1 MEGTDFRVA
10 ATETLVQAQSKER
23 IAELAGVDP
32 NAATREADS
41 IVAAAKAKADAE
53 AAAAASKAAAEKE
66 EEDAA
71 LKIQA
76 VFRGKAARR
85 DVEELKKGGESR
97 SARTEAAAG
106 GGGGGAFAA
115 GSNALHLEDTA
126 SKAVQPA
133 PPAAQ
138 LGHWEVFAARQIARH
153 VPLASGGLATSPAPR
168 GYRFRV
174 LAVEAFP
181 FGPEC
186 VRVRDRGNALEAKV
200 NVSFYDECTGSF
212 HGATCSSAPE
222 PAEIPAATPGG
233 DVDAAP
239 VATLDVQH
247 DAYFTTRV
255 CDPRCLIVTEIVLVE
270 RRRDGSIARETS
282 AGWAAM
288 PAVGPG
294 GAEPTGAPGSAPVR
308 QGSPR
313 YLMWGRPRA
322 GQHPPSQLGRAKLH
336 FVHETCPAL
345 LRAAPL
351 IPEDF
356 PVTYGDV
363 VPGVLRFDA
372 DGELTSDVVSVTTTL
387 TSPLLAPTRAVSLSG
402 MRVNLPKRMMDVVA
416 ASPDLAVALHGA
428 GAKPPAVDS
437 LVANPTASAAAIAAA
452 KCVTVRITAHNGR
465 VFVGESVEASD
476 FAVDPEG
483 SPSCIVLRSDAIV
496 PDVPQDVLVVLL
508 VEVLYRAPG
517 KRGEPPV
524 MLGWAATCPFRPGI
538 ESPGH
543 KTSDTFSG
551 GLALRIGEDALVVAR
566 RGRGPRAEPCVDWR
580 SIVQAPQEVWRA
592 VFRSGASGGG
602 GDDETSV
609 AFTFGAAEGDTG
621 ASGASQAEAARA
633 LLDAPVA
640 DNVAQAKSK
649 MAQAETALKDTSMT
663 GRERAKAEAALAA
676 AKMDLSSQQ
685 QLVQVMERMQV
696 QLNELAS
703 SVNVIKT
710 DLRGSRDAAP
720 APPAAARAQPLDR
733 SHRTSPEARNTDPE
747 PRVPEPRAHSPPID
761 EPVYPDEEWPAAGPA
776 EGSSALFS
784 GAAADAGEP
793 LVSARGLG
801 GFSRATR
808 ARLHAAGADATLPP
822 DVRDAIRAAASR
834 AGAPQNPT
842 LDIVREHRDIRAVNE
857 VIVQFLAYRKFDA
870 LNSTSQ
876 LADVHFTFNFFDFP
890 ASTSRPC
897 KLAPPDAPRG
907 EPQMLVPKGAPRRSD
922 GGERAGDAWFRFKV
936 DGNGNGT
943 GDKIPDG
950 PDAMH
955 ARRCAFVDYCATQ
968 RLSVDVWDGSS
979 LMQHGT
985 CSIDLTGLLR
995 QGRDSAEVMVEAP
1008 VLDHREATVDEAAKG
1023 RRRRSALAAA
1033 RGEELPAV
1041 DDAPGAGMARGALL
1055 VRLINVGRRPDRS
1068 LIPSA
1073 QGGDGAAGNV
1083 VRVRAVP
1090 ESGGVLAATVL
1101 GGAQIENT
1109 PPRQASTD
1117 LAAATKTG
1125 IAARRAAARA
1135 DARDERGVLKEQE
1148 ARKLSRQQRL
1158 REIREGKPLAR
1169 EAAAH
1174 GLEAEAARPRGSSL
1188 PSPRFA
1194 RSFSRTSTPRAAA
1207 PSEPRSSRSSAAASA
1222 AARSSGRRTASCA
1235 SSSTSLNLPRIATAF
1250 SRFDA
1255 TTRTSLSSRPPR
1267 SGARCEPRPACPPSR
1282 PAWRTT
1288 PSPGTGCSS
1297 SRASLSRCPSSFNPS
1312 TRSSPK
1318 TRIRATSNAAHRTRV
1333 CTFVPGPSP
1342 CTSST
1347 PTTGRPRRCSTWTSG
1362 RGP

>member
-372 DGELTSDVVSVTTTL
+372 DGELTSDVVAVTTTL

-517 KRGEPPV
+517 KRGDPPV

-580 SIVQAPQEVWRA
+580 SVVQAPQEVWRA

-784 GAAADAGEP
+784 GAATDAGEP
-793 LVSARGLG
+793 LVSARGRR
-801 GFSRATR
+801 SRR
-808 ARLHAAGADATLPP
+808 MSATLSGPP
-822 DVRDAIRAAASR
+822 LRAPER
-834 AGAPQNPT
+834 RRT
-842 LDIVREHRDIRAVNE
+842 RRW
-857 VIVQFLAYRKFDA
+857 
-870 LNSTSQ
+870 TSS
-876 LADVHFTFNFFDFP
+876 
-890 ASTSRPC
+890 ASTGIS
-897 KLAPPDAPRG
+897 
-907 EPQMLVPKGAPRRSD
+907 
-922 GGERAGDAWFRFKV
+922 ER
-936 DGNGNGT
+936 
-943 GDKIPDG
+943 
-950 PDAMH
+950 
-955 ARRCAFVDYCATQ
+955 
-968 RLSVDVWDGSS
+968 
-979 LMQHGT
+979 
-985 CSIDLTGLLR
+985 
-995 QGRDSAEVMVEAP
+995 
-1008 VLDHREATVDEAAKG
+1008 
-1023 RRRRSALAAA
+1023 
-1033 RGEELPAV
+1033 
-1041 DDAPGAGMARGALL
+1041 
-1055 VRLINVGRRPDRS
+1055 
-1068 LIPSA
+1068 
-1073 QGGDGAAGNV
+1073 
-1083 VRVRAVP
+1083 
-1090 ESGGVLAATVL
+1090 
-1101 GGAQIENT
+1101 
-1109 PPRQASTD
+1109 
-1117 LAAATKTG
+1117 
-1125 IAARRAAARA
+1125 
-1135 DARDERGVLKEQE
+1135 
-1148 ARKLSRQQRL
+1148 
-1158 REIREGKPLAR
+1158 
-1169 EAAAH
+1169 
-1174 GLEAEAARPRGSSL
+1174 
-1188 PSPRFA
+1188 
-1194 RSFSRTSTPRAAA
+1194 
-1207 PSEPRSSRSSAAASA
+1207 
-1222 AARSSGRRTASCA
+1222 
-1235 SSSTSLNLPRIATAF
+1235 
-1250 SRFDA
+1250 
-1255 TTRTSLSSRPPR
+1255 
-1267 SGARCEPRPACPPSR
+1267 
-1282 PAWRTT
+1282 
-1288 PSPGTGCSS
+1288 
-1297 SRASLSRCPSSFNPS
+1297 
-1312 TRSSPK
+1312 
-1318 TRIRATSNAAHRTRV
+1318 
-1333 CTFVPGPSP
+1333 
-1342 CTSST
+1342 
-1347 PTTGRPRRCSTWTSG
+1347 
-1362 RGP
+1362 